1 MTNEM
6 KAKVIT
12 ASLDDAFCDGF
23 VSSELSVFNSPKY
36 AVFPGFCDVHVHFR
50 EPGFSYKETIETGSK
65 ASARG
70 GYTAVCTMPN
80 LNPVPDS
87 VEHLNL
93 QRAIIERDACIH
105 VYPYGAITVGQKGEQ
120 MADLEGMAK
129 DVIAFSDDGR
139 GVQSGEMMKAAME
152 KAKELNFEN
161 RVTYIT
167 KYKDFLI
174 VSLHFHGF
182 YIYKI
187 SNDGDIISCIY
198 KYIVEEKPRTARAI
212 EFQNSVVF
220 EADAWKVNIAFASYS
235 YGITVF
241 TYDLAQNLL
250 SPCCDLNPKA
260 FPDMY
265 HAESGM
271 KNTVFGIT
279 SKGSFVYGG
288 ITPGHSRFY
297 ETYKDADPK
306 RVEKLK
312 KVDWSRFDRRGV
324 IYGPHNRLAEE
335 HYHMELPDAD
345 KPEYIGVIA
354 GDPSPSFLCTA
365 GNHLLFNLDKQGLG
379 IARIENDGKLTYIG
393 RALEDGDGR
402 MLTYRIYFD
411 GEFLYT
417 SYKMPV
423 PSADK
428 SPVFR
433 IYKVRFA

>member
-1 MTNEM
+1 MDFIPYMEICPNYEDGLFDHYNGTQKIATNSFFRDGNILYLMGGTVLCKYDISDSSAPRLLNRADVAADHTGDPSMDYIRKEC
-6 KAKVIT
+6 AHSTAIVDIGDYLVI
-12 ASLDDAFCDGF
+12 SLRGGGGGVSNMADGVIVGN
-23 VSSELSVFNSPKY
+23 VSIVN
-36 AVFPGFCDVHVHFR
+36 
-50 EPGFSYKETIETGSK
+50 KET
-65 ASARG
+65 
-70 GYTAVCTMPN
+70 
-80 LNPVPDS
+80 
-87 VEHLNL
+87 
-93 QRAIIERDACIH
+93 
-105 VYPYGAITVGQKGEQ
+105 
-120 MADLEGMAK
+120 LEK
-129 DVIAFSDDGR
+129 V
-139 GVQSGEMMKAAME
+139 
-152 KAKELNFEN
+152 KELNFEN

-187 SNDGDIISCIY
+187 GNDGDIISCIY

-220 EADAWKVNIAFASYS
+220 EADAGKVNIAFASYS

-241 TYDLAQNLL
+241 TYDPAQNLL
-250 SPCCDLNPKA
+250 SPCCDLNPKTL
-260 FPDMY
+260 PRMY

-271 KNTVFGIT
+271 KNTVFGIA

-335 HYHMELPDAD
+335 HYHMELPDID
-345 KPEYIGVIA
+345 KPECYGAHA
-354 GDPSPSFLCTA
+354 GDPAPSFLCTA
-365 GNHLLFNLDKQGLG
+365 GDYLLFNLDKQGLG
-379 IARIENDGKLTYIG
+379 MAKIESDGKLTYIG
-393 RALEDGDGR
+393 RTLEDPDGR
-402 MLTYRIYFD
+402 MLTYRIHFD

-417 SYKMPV
+417 AYKMPI
-423 PSADK
+423 PHADK
-428 SPVFR
+428 PPVFR
-433 IYKVRFA
+433 IYRISAT

>member
-1 MTNEM
+1 M
-6 KAKVIT
+6 KDGNTLYLMGGTVLCKYDISDSSAPRLLNRADVAADHTGDPTMDYIRKESAHSTAIVDIDDYLVI
-12 ASLDDAFCDGF
+12 SLRGGGGGVSNMADG
-23 VSSELSVFNSPKY
+23 VIVGNISIVN
-36 AVFPGFCDVHVHFR
+36 
-50 EPGFSYKETIETGSK
+50 KET
-65 ASARG
+65 
-70 GYTAVCTMPN
+70 
-80 LNPVPDS
+80 
-87 VEHLNL
+87 
-93 QRAIIERDACIH
+93 
-105 VYPYGAITVGQKGEQ
+105 
-120 MADLEGMAK
+120 LEK
-129 DVIAFSDDGR
+129 V
-139 GVQSGEMMKAAME
+139 
-152 KAKELNFEN
+152 KELNFEN

-167 KYKDFLI
+167 KYKDLLI

-212 EFQNSVVF
+212 EFQNSAVF
-220 EADAWKVNIAFASYS
+220 EADAGKVNIAFASYS

-271 KNTVFGIT
+271 KNTVFGIAA
-279 SKGSFVYGG
+279 KGSFVYGG
-288 ITPGHSRFY
+288 ITPGHYRFY

-335 HYHMELPDAD
+335 HYHMELPDID
-345 KPEYIGVIA
+345 KPECYGAHA
-354 GDPSPSFLCTA
+354 GDPAPSFLCTA
-365 GNHLLFNLDKQGLG
+365 GDYLLFNLDKQGLG
-379 IARIENDGKLTYIG
+379 IAKIESDGKLTYIG
-393 RALEDGDGR
+393 RTLEDPDGR
-402 MLTYRIYFD
+402 MLTYRIHFD

-417 SYKMPV
+417 AYKMPI
-423 PSADK
+423 PNTDK
-428 SPVFR
+428 PPVFR
-433 IYKVRFA
+433 IYRISAT

>member
-1 MTNEM
+1 LKDDNTLYLMGGTVLCKYDISDSSAPRLLNRADVAADHTGDPAMDYIRKEC
-6 KAKVIT
+6 AHSTAIVDIGDYLVI
-12 ASLDDAFCDGF
+12 SLRGGGGGVSNMADGVIVGN
-23 VSSELSVFNSPKY
+23 VSIVN
-36 AVFPGFCDVHVHFR
+36 
-50 EPGFSYKETIETGSK
+50 KET
-65 ASARG
+65 
-70 GYTAVCTMPN
+70 
-80 LNPVPDS
+80 
-87 VEHLNL
+87 
-93 QRAIIERDACIH
+93 
-105 VYPYGAITVGQKGEQ
+105 
-120 MADLEGMAK
+120 LEK
-129 DVIAFSDDGR
+129 V
-139 GVQSGEMMKAAME
+139 
-152 KAKELNFEN
+152 KELNFEN

-167 KYKDFLI
+167 KYKDLLI

-212 EFQNSVVF
+212 EFQNSAVF
-220 EADAWKVNIAFASYS
+220 EADAGKVNIAFASYS

-271 KNTVFGIT
+271 KNTVFGIAA
-279 SKGSFVYGG
+279 KGSFVYGG
-288 ITPGHSRFY
+288 ITPGHYRFY

-335 HYHMELPDAD
+335 HYHMELPDID
-345 KPEYIGVIA
+345 KPECYGAHA
-354 GDPSPSFLCTA
+354 GDPAPSFLCTA
-365 GNHLLFNLDKQGLG
+365 GDYLLFNLDKQGLG
-379 IARIENDGKLTYIG
+379 IAKIESDGKLTYIG
-393 RALEDGDGR
+393 RTLEDPDGR
-402 MLTYRIYFD
+402 MLTYRIHFD

-417 SYKMPV
+417 AYKMPI
-423 PSADK
+423 PNTDK
-428 SPVFR
+428 PPVFR
-433 IYKVRFA
+433 IYRISAT